1 MTNQSVNSYQKFTD
15 KQLQKLSLD
24 ELKKIV
30 AQEKKEL
37 KKDYKELE
45 EKRKLIEKYRKLTEY
60 RKKVKKGKSYKETP
74 SCFKNSF

>member
-1 MTNQSVNSYQKFTD
+1 MSNQIFTD

-24 ELKKIV
+24 EIKKIV

-45 EKRKLIEKYRKLTEY
+45 KKRKLIEKY
-60 RKKVKKGKSYKETP
+60 KKIDRI
-74 SCFKNSF
+74 